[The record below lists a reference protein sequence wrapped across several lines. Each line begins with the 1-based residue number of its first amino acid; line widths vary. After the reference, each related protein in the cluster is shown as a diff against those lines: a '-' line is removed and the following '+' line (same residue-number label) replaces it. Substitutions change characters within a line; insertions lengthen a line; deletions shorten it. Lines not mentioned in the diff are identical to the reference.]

1 VIGSPSGAIYALTGR
16 PDWARVGSLVRSACW
31 EDISVRVPRLF
42 ADLAVAHDDAHYA
55 KLLPQRPHQLYD
67 H

>member
-1 VIGSPSGAIYALTGR
+1 
-16 PDWARVGSLVRSACW
+16 VRSACW

-42 ADLAVAHDDAHYA
+42 DDLAVAHDDAHYA

>member
-1 VIGSPSGAIYALTGR
+1 LGKSCLACALGHK
-16 PDWARVGSLVRSACW
+16 ACL

-55 KLLPQRPHQLYD
+55 KLLPQRLHQIAD